1 MIGIT
6 SYGAYI
12 PRYRM
17 NRKIIFEQMG
27 WFNSAT
33 AGVAKGEKAVAN
45 FDEDSITMA
54 VSAAVDCLSGVKR
67 DHVDGLYIASV
78 SLPYAQ
84 RQNAVI
90 VSEALDFR
98 DDVRTADFSGSLK
111 AGTTALL
118 AALDAADSGKFR
130 NFLVAASESRVGKP
144 GSNQEHT
151 FGDGAAALL
160 IGSEGVIAEYKGSYS
175 VSHDFIDYRRLTEE
189 RFQHSWEERWIREMG
204 YGRIIPE
211 AVAGLAK
218 KYDLKMEDFAR
229 IVVGCPVAALVAGL
243 GKTIGAKPE
252 QLEDNLSAGV
262 GDTGT
267 ALPLMMLV
275 AALEK
280 SKPGDNILI
289 LSYGSGSDALWFQ
302 VTPEIEKVR
311 NRRGVKGHLA
321 LKRDFQSYS
330 KYLVFRNLL
339 PVEVG
344 IRGEDPAP
352 TSMTVLFR
360 EGKAISALVGSR
372 CHSCGTP
379 QYPGQ
384 RVCVNP
390 DCGAVDNME
399 PYGFSDKIGTM
410 ASYTGDN
417 LAFSLD
423 PPAIYGLVDFEA
435 GGRVYLDLTDCT
447 MEEMKVG
454 MPVAMTFRKKYTDL
468 RRGIH
473 VYYWKAMPV

>member
-17 NRKIIFEQMG
+17 NRKRIFDQMG
-27 WFNSAT
+27 WYSSAT
-33 AGVAKGEKAVAN
+33 AGVAKGEKAIAN

-54 VSAAVDCLSGVKR
+54 VASAVDCLSGVKR
-67 DHVDGLYIASV
+67 DQVDGLYIGSV
-78 SLPYAQ
+78 SLPHAQ
-84 RQNAVI
+84 RQNAAI
-90 VSEALDFR
+90 ISEALDLR
-98 DDVRTADFSGSLK
+98 DDIRTADFNGSLK

-118 AALDAADSGKFR
+118 AALDAANTGKSC
-130 NFLVAASESRVGKP
+130 NYLVTASELRVGKP

-160 IGSEGVIAEYKGSYS
+160 IGSKGVIAEFKGSHS
-175 VSHDFIDYRRLTEE
+175 VCHDFIDYRRLTEE
-189 RFQHSWEERWIREMG
+189 RFEHGWEERWIREMG
-204 YGRIIPE
+204 YGKIIPE
-211 AVAGLAK
+211 AAAGLAK
-218 KYDLKMEDFAR
+218 KYDLKIGDFAR
-229 IVVGCPVAALVAGL
+229 IVIACPAAAVAASI
-243 GKTIGAKPE
+243 GKSIKAKPE
-252 QLEDNLSAGV
+252 QWEDNLSASV
-262 GDTGT
+262 GDTGS

-280 SKPGDNILI
+280 SRPGDNIMV

-311 NRRGVKGHLA
+311 DRRGIAGHLA
-321 LKRDFQSYS
+321 LKKELQSYS

-344 IRGEDPAP
+344 IRGEDPSP
-352 TSMTVLFR
+352 TSLTLLFR
-360 EGKAISALVGSR
+360 DNKAVAALAGTR
-372 CHSCGTP
+372 CLACGTP
-379 QYPGQ
+379 QYPPQ

-390 DCGAVDNME
+390 DCGAVDKME
-399 PYGFSDKIGTM
+399 PYTFSDKTGRM
-410 ASYTGDN
+410 ATYTGDN

-423 PPAIYGLVDFEA
+423 PPAIYGLVDFEG

-447 MEEMKVG
+447 IDEMKVG
-454 MPVAMTFRKKYTDL
+454 MPVAMTFRKKYTDQ
-468 RRGIH
+468 RRGINL
-473 VYYWKAMPV
+473 YFWKAMPM

>member
-1 MIGIT
+1 
-6 SYGAYI
+6 
-12 PRYRM
+12 
-17 NRKIIFEQMG
+17 MG

-33 AGVAKGEKAVAN
+33 AGVAKGEKAIAN

-54 VSAAVDCLSGVKR
+54 VSAAVDCLNGARR
-67 DHVDGLYIASV
+67 DQVEGLYIASV

-90 VSEALDFR
+90 VSEALDLR
-98 DDVRTADFSGSLK
+98 ENVRTADFSGSLK

-118 AALDAADSGKFR
+118 AALDAAGSGKVS

-160 IGSEGVIAEYKGSYS
+160 IGSEGVIAEYKGSHS
-175 VSHDFIDYRRLTEE
+175 VSRDFMDYRRLTEE
-189 RFQHSWEERWIREMG
+189 RFEHGWEERWIREKG
-204 YGRIIPE
+204 YGKIIPE
-211 AVAGLAK
+211 AAEGLAK
-218 KYDLKMEDFAR
+218 KHGLKMEDFAR
-229 IVVGCPVAALVAGL
+229 IVIGCPAAAIVASL
-243 GKTIGAKPE
+243 GKTMGAKPE

-280 SKPGDNILI
+280 SKPGDNILV

-311 NRRGVKGHLA
+311 NRQGIKGHLA
-321 LKRDFQSYS
+321 LKKEFRSYS

-352 TSMTVLFR
+352 TSMTVLSR
-360 EGKAISALVGSR
+360 EGKSVSALVGSR
-372 CHSCGTP
+372 CRACGTS
-379 QYPGQ
+379 QYPPQ

-390 DCGAVDNME
+390 DCGAVDNMA
-399 PYGFSDKIGTM
+399 PCSFSDQIGTM

-417 LAFSLD
+417 LAFSFD

-435 GGRVYLDLTDCT
+435 GGRLYLDLTDCT

-473 VYYWKAMPV
+473 LYYWKAKPA